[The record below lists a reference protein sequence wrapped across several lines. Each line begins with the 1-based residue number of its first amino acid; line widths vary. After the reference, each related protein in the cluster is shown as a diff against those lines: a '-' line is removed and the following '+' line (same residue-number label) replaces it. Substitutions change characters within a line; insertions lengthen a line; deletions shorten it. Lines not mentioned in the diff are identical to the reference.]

1 VGVVGSAWRSTG
13 ESGVDKLVQHARTLL
28 ARELNLDV
36 GQLFSHQRLREDLGM
51 DSIIA
56 LNLIFA
62 AERDLNL
69 TIREEDIVRL
79 TTVADLEDLLGKL
92 CGSQVS

>member
-1 VGVVGSAWRSTG
+1 MSHFV
-13 ESGVDKLVQHARTLL
+13 EHARTIL

-36 GQLFSHQRLREDLGM
+36 SNLSSHQRLREDLGM

-62 AERDLNL
+62 AEREMKLV
-69 TIREEDIVRL
+69 IKEEDVVRL
-79 TTVADLEDLLGKL
+79 VTVADLEQLVRKL
-92 CGSQVS
+92 SSS

>member
-1 VGVVGSAWRSTG
+1 MSDL
-13 ESGVDKLVQHARTLL
+13 VDRARAIL

-36 GQLFSHQRLREDLGM
+36 CRLSSNQRLRDDLGM

-62 AERDLNL
+62 AERELNL
-69 TIREEDIVRL
+69 TIKEEDVVRL
-79 TTVADLEDLLGKL
+79 VTVADLEELLASLG
-92 CGSQVS
+92 GSLTS

>member
-1 VGVVGSAWRSTG
+1 MS
-13 ESGVDKLVQHARTLL
+13 KLVQHARSIL

-36 GQLFSHQRLREDLGM
+36 DKLSSHQRLREDLGM

-69 TIREEDIVRL
+69 TIREEEIVRL
-79 TTVADLEDLLGKL
+79 ITVADLEKLLGKL
-92 CGSQVS
+92 DGSHIS

>member
-1 VGVVGSAWRSTG
+1 MS
-13 ESGVDKLVQHARTLL
+13 KLVQHARSIL

-36 GQLFSHQRLREDLGM
+36 DKLSSHQRLREDLGM

-69 TIREEDIVRL
+69 TIREEDVVRL
-79 TTVADLEDLLGKL
+79 ITVADLEGLLDRLG
-92 CGSQVS
+92 GTQIT

>member
-1 VGVVGSAWRSTG
+1 VS
-13 ESGVDKLVQHARTLL
+13 KLVQQARTIL

-36 GQLFSHQRLREDLGM
+36 GKLSSHQRLREDLGM

-79 TTVADLEDLLGKL
+79 ITVADLEKLLGRL
-92 CGSQVS
+92 AGSQVS